1 MIPNILYSY
10 GCFGNCLKHCPE
22 VQKKAQCTM
31 AGAEGQG
38 LTIPQNKHEF
48 FCNLINGK
56 MLYHFSH

>member
-1 MIPNILYSY
+1 
-10 GCFGNCLKHCPE
+10 
-22 VQKKAQCTM
+22 M

-38 LTIPQNKHEF
+38 LTNPQNKHEF